1 MNLMYE
7 LTYIVNPN
15 LSKDQVAAQIDKVR
29 SFINELT
36 GEVKNE
42 KLWEKRRLAYPIKKQ
57 GFGFYITAEFN
68 IEPQNI
74 IELDKKIKL
83 EQNIL
88 RHLLITKEEIKE
100 VHRRIILPKLPRE
113 KIGIGRR
120 PEIQAPEEKVKI
132 EELDKKLEE
141 ILEE

>member
-1 MNLMYE
+1 MYE

-15 LSKDQVAAQIDKVR
+15 LSDEQIAAQTNKVR
-29 SFINELT
+29 SFINELA

-57 GFGFYITAEFN
+57 GYGFYVTAEFN

-88 RHLLITKEEIKE
+88 RHLLITKEKIKSIIEEIKRSDFRATPS
-100 VHRRIILPKLPRE
+100 VHKCKYCDFNKICEFRII
-113 KIGIGRR
+113 
-120 PEIQAPEEKVKI
+120 
-132 EELDKKLEE
+132 
-141 ILEE
+141 